1 MTKKQKLADGNIKHL
16 QTEEPLA
23 RDFED
28 TSIYDSRLNVTI
40 SIPPVHAL
48 GRGGGDVG
56 VVRLTDLQVV
66 GN

>member
-48 GRGGGDVG
+48 GRGGVG